1 MKVNPSKENDWI
13 LSVNTV
19 MHLGIHQIVVGF
31 SIQNSNQNSQRTRGV
46 VITNVVSTTRL
57 MLQLKQLILFFSNP
71 MALLKDFTTYL
82 QEKRGHESLNEA
94 AGQDQDKPTALLSK
108 FAGFLADSNPEN
120 SQGPYY
126 KEDDW

>member
-31 SIQNSNQNSQRTRGV
+31 SIQNSNQNSQRTRGE
-46 VITNVVSTTRL
+46 TR
-57 MLQLKQLILFFSNP
+57 SNLS
-71 MALLKDFTTYL
+71 MRLV
-82 QEKRGHESLNEA
+82 
-94 AGQDQDKPTALLSK
+94 DQDKPTKTLSK
-108 FAGFLADSNPEN
+108 FVGFLDSNPKTAKVLF
-120 SQGPYY
+120 GPYY

>member
-19 MHLGIHQIVVGF
+19 MHRHTSIVVGF
-31 SIQNSNQNSQRTRGV
+31 SIRTQTKIHKGQEGGDHKRGFNHKA
-46 VITNVVSTTRL
+46 NVAAQTTDS
-57 MLQLKQLILFFSNP
+57 FFSNP

-82 QEKRGHESLNEA
+82 QEKRGQESLNEA